1 MKLPFIKGDRT
12 MTKKYTLQNI
22 SAEGCFGWQII
33 SHSSHNVNVELK
45 GKSGRLYFSETVSG
59 NCVRMPNSQGA
70 GTCDDTDLSL
80 TFTCDNE
87 LSLVQLS
94 HDLLSDGGE
103 LIGRSYHYNGS
114 IDGNPAEDIHVVIT
128 VWNSAKKVLSEKE
141 FIAECFYRYLSEKD
155 RYLFNYVSDDLVAA
169 YYNDLESKHTAGF
182 DYQSWYNEKINT
194 AESALGQYKLI
205 FALLLSYDKHYNAS
219 DQLEYTIYKNIVI
232 VFGKKQWNEEK
243 LTVGSCPF
251 QKVRGII
258 LNDVE
263 LNEFNKVLSR
273 LGSASLFKNGMLY
286 AAASYANKQ
295 AALNMTANRGLNF
308 GNIGLNVF
316 AEQSQQIDVITNS
329 VKEADDELANVL
341 IFPELS
347 INHDML
353 GTLENSLGYTSNLNL
368 VVAGSYYKGSSG
380 SAYKNISTI
389 YAKIGDKWEAVTE
402 YSKLIPFTMGYT
414 EKIADIYGF
423 DKSKYPVGQYKLL
436 VEDIEMNDNITL
448 LPYKDCVVGV
458 AICRDAMDLLDSHN
472 PLHKYCDFVDV
483 MLVISD
489 NTGDSNMFVGTAE
502 CLARWHNC
510 ATVYTNSIHEAGTD
524 KLDSHLEISFAL
536 YPRKGSKV
544 TSSTSVSGEI
554 NYAAEPFKAA
564 NFDPNMVSILYSPGI
579 TYGTLDESKHCKIY
593 EIVAA
598 K

>member
-1 MKLPFIKGDRT
+1 
-12 MTKKYTLQNI
+12 MTKNYTLQSI
-22 SAEGCFGWQII
+22 SAGDCFGWQII
-33 SHSSHNVNVELK
+33 SHSSHIVNVELK

-59 NCVRMPNSQGA
+59 NCVQMPNSQGA
-70 GTCDDTDLSL
+70 GICDDTDLSL
-80 TFTCDNE
+80 TFTCDKE

-94 HDLLSDGGE
+94 HDLLSDSGE
-103 LIGRSYHYNGS
+103 PIGRSYHYNGS

-141 FIAECFYRYLSEKD
+141 FIAECFYRYLSEKN
-155 RYLFNYVSDDLVAA
+155 RYLFNYVSDNLVAA
-169 YYNDLESKHTAGF
+169 YYNDMESKYTAGF

-194 AESALGQYKLI
+194 AESALSQYKLI
-205 FALLLSYDKHYNAS
+205 FALLLSYDKHCNAS
-219 DQLEYTIYKNIVI
+219 DQLEYVVYKNIVI

-251 QKVRGII
+251 QKIKGII
-258 LNDVE
+258 LNGVE

-273 LGSASLFKNGMLY
+273 LGSTSLFKNGMLY

-295 AALNMTANRGLNF
+295 AVLNMTANRGLNF

-353 GTLENSLGYTSNLNL
+353 GTLENSLGSTSNLNL
-368 VVAGSYYKGSSG
+368 VVAGSYYKESSG
-380 SAYKNISTI
+380 SAYKNTSTI
-389 YAKIGDKWEAVTE
+389 YAKIGGKWEVVTK

-448 LPYKDCVVGV
+448 LPYKDCIVGV

-564 NFDPNMVSILYSPGI
+564 NFDPNIVSILYSPGI